1 MEFPLEPP
9 TLNQL
14 RQDDQYHRHGNR
26 PADARGDLRKGHE
39 LHPIGRGENGDIA
52 GAARIPGEVA
62 RESGVISPAIP
73 I

>member
-1 MEFPLEPP
+1 VEFPLEPP

-52 GAARIPGEVA
+52 GAALKR
-62 RESGVISPAIP
+62 
-73 I
+73 